1 MKRLNSILI
10 IFFLV
15 ISLLF
20 GFYFVKAAQPTSTP
34 TTTLMTLIKCEK
46 YGGGVG
52 GCLQAIYNLGV
63 QVAVALAFL
72 MIIIGGIEYMLSTT
86 VPGKLRGKQRIVD
99 AIIGLSIIF
108 LSGTVLYWI
117 NPRIFQAILVLPVI
131 KISPKMEEAVS
142 EIPPSQIPVGLT
154 YQGSTQAQR
163 DRYAS
168 SELKNLL
175 DCMERELKNINK
187 GAIVTAIVDN
197 YTLQY
202 PEKCFNTSTF
212 DYSNCKHNINSCHYG
227 GAKRCKESG
236 KNASYAV
243 DLYGPSSDL
252 INIAQRCGGK
262 PINEVSHIHV
272 YSSQN
277 KKDEC
282 DCY

>member
-1 MKRLNSILI
+1 MKGPKSILI
-10 IFFLV
+10 IFLV

-20 GFYFVKAAQPTSTP
+20 GFYLVKAAEP

-52 GCLQAIYNLGV
+52 GCLQALYNLGV

-117 NPRIFQAILVLPVI
+117 NPKIFQAMLVLPVI
-131 KISPKMEEAVS
+131 KISPKMEEAGG

-154 YQGSTQAQR
+154 YQGSTKEQR

-187 GAIVTAIVDN
+187 GAIITAIVDN

-227 GAKRCKESG
+227 GAKRCDTNKGG
-236 KNASYAV
+236 KNFSYAV
-243 DLYGPSSDL
+243 DLVGPSADL
-252 INIAQRCGGK
+252 INIAQKCGGK

-272 YSSQN
+272 YSSEN
-277 KKDEC
+277 KKNEC
-282 DCY
+282 NCY